1 MRSLKKFSGGW
12 MKVIRLEDFGPE
24 FELERNRKLALEN
37 RKILDEKGVKAI
49 DVMGSVGSGKTSIIV
64 EVSKIIGVKVGAI
77 AGDLETTID
86 ADRMREA
93 GIESIEINTGKECH
107 LDSNLVKRALS
118 EMKLEGIKLLF
129 IENVGNLI
137 CPAEFPLGAHK
148 RILVLSI
155 TEGPYIVKK
164 HPFVFLEPDLV
175 IINKIDLSRAIG
187 LSPEDIEEDIR
198 RMRDIPVIK
207 TSVRTGEGIPELS
220 SWIKRE
226 VFGA

>member
-1 MRSLKKFSGGW
+1 

-175 IINKIDLSRAIG
+175 IINKIDLSQAIG

-207 TSVRTGEGIPELS
+207 TSARTGEGIPELS

>member
-1 MRSLKKFSGGW
+1 

-137 CPAEFPLGAHK
+137 CPAEFPLGTHK
-148 RILVLSI
+148 RILVLYI

-175 IINKIDLSRAIG
+175 IINKIDLSQAIG

-207 TSVRTGEGIPELS
+207 TSARTGEGIPELS

-226 VFGA
+226 VLGA